1 MQMPDVRGMIDMG
14 TDKGR
19 AMADAMVKLQAQ
31 IIAFSH
37 DYQMVMLFIAV
48 RDPAG
53 DHDRL
58 DQGRAAQAVGRRR
71 NMR

>member
-1 MQMPDVRGMIDMG
+1 MIDLN
-14 TDKGR
+14 TDGGR
-19 AMADAMVKLQAQ
+19 AMADAMVTIQAQ

-48 RDPAG
+48 RDPAR
-53 DHDRL
+53 DHDQL
-58 DQGRAAQAVGRRR
+58 DQGRAAQRSRRRR

>member
-1 MQMPDVRGMIDMG
+1 
-14 TDKGR
+14 
-19 AMADAMVKLQAQ
+19 MVKVQAQ

-37 DYQMVMLFIAV
+37 DYQMVMMFTAV

-58 DQGRAAQAVGRRR
+58 RPRRPCACRPRRR